1 MLCNGVVILVAGQSM
16 QCVCARV
23 VLFRAVMDNHIR
35 ATGPAQGL
43 DAGRQLRHVGAA
55 GRKLEGHGVVVGV
68 AATGAREGA
77 NGQDQ
82 RVAGAGG
89 GFEDFVAQGGVGM
102 HESEIAAG
110 RSDSQGRGGRR
121 VQARACLDVSLS
133 LSLCLCLCL
142 CLSPPTGHEGP
153 SKKGALTPHCGMTV
167 H

>member
-1 MLCNGVVILVAGQSM
+1 MQWCSYTCAGQSM
-16 QCVCARV
+16 QRVCARV

-68 AATGAREGA
+68 AAAGAREGA
-77 NGQDQ
+77 TGQDQ

-102 HESEIAAG
+102 HESAIAAG

-121 VQARACLDVSLS
+121 VQARARLYVSLCLSVSLSLSFSLS
-133 LSLCLCLCL
+133 LSLC
-142 CLSPPTGHEGP
+142 
-153 SKKGALTPHCGMTV
+153 MV
-167 H
+167 

>member
-1 MLCNGVVILVAGQSM
+1 M
-16 QCVCARV
+16 QRVCARV

-55 GRKLEGHGVVVGV
+55 GGKLEGHGVVVGV

-102 HESEIAAG
+102 HESAIAAG

-121 VQARACLDVSLS
+121 VQARARLDVSFSLFLS
-133 LSLCLCLCL
+133 LSLCLSFPLSLCL
-142 CLSPPTGHEGP
+142 CLPVSMCSAFGCRL
-153 SKKGALTPHCGMTV
+153 AA
-167 H
+167 

>member
-1 MLCNGVVILVAGQSM
+1 ME
-16 QCVCARV
+16 CVCTRV
-23 VLFRAVMDNHIR
+23 VLFRALMDNHIR

-55 GRKLEGHGVVVGV
+55 GGKLEGHGVVVGV

-82 RVAGAGG
+82 RVAAAGG

-102 HESEIAAG
+102 HESAIAAG

-121 VQARACLDVSLS
+121 VQARARLDVSLS
-133 LSLCLCLCL
+133 VCLSISLSFSLARCLCLPV
-142 CLSPPTGHEGP
+142 SM
-153 SKKGALTPHCGMTV
+153 CGSFGCKV
-167 H
+167 PD

>member
-1 MLCNGVVILVAGQSM
+1 M
-16 QCVCARV
+16 QCICTRV

-102 HESEIAAG
+102 HESAIAAG

-133 LSLCLCLCL
+133 LSHTHSPLSLSP
-142 CLSPPTGHEGP
+142 CLSVSVCLSLRVVRSVVGWQ
-153 SKKGALTPHCGMTV
+153 LD
-167 H
+167 

>member
-1 MLCNGVVILVAGQSM
+1 ME
-16 QCVCARV
+16 
-23 VLFRAVMDNHIR
+23 NHIR

-68 AATGAREGA
+68 AAAGAREGA
-77 NGQDQ
+77 TGQDQ

-102 HESEIAAG
+102 HESAIAAG

-121 VQARACLDVSLS
+121 VQARARLSLS
-133 LSLCLCLCL
+133 LSLFPT
-142 CLSPPTGHEGP
+142 LSLSLSLSLSHSLSVSCNSFGCRLAG
-153 SKKGALTPHCGMTV
+153 
-167 H
+167 

>member
-1 MLCNGVVILVAGQSM
+1 M
-16 QCVCARV
+16 QCACARV

-35 ATGPAQGL
+35 ATGPAQDL

-102 HESEIAAG
+102 HESAIAAG

-133 LSLCLCLCL
+133 LSLCLCLY
-142 CLSPPTGHEGP
+142 
-153 SKKGALTPHCGMTV
+153 V
-167 H
+167 